1 MEKNTMK
8 DLPLQERPYEL
19 CITEGPEK
27 LTDAQLLAVIIRTGS
42 RNANALEL
50 ASEILALNFPEGGLL
65 RLMHL
70 TRDELLSY
78 EGIGKVKTVQMLCI
92 GELSRRI
99 WKKGKFAGLRQKA
112 FQDPA
117 DIAAYCMEDM
127 RHLDEIV
134 AYFRALG
141 DAF

>member
-50 ASEILALNFPEGGLL
+50 ASEKL
-65 RLMHL
+65 R
-70 TRDELLSY
+70 RFRCSVS
-78 EGIGKVKTVQMLCI
+78 GNCP
-92 GELSRRI
+92 GESGRRES
-99 WKKGKFAGLRQKA
+99 LP
-112 FQDPA
+112 D
-117 DIAAYCMEDM
+117 
-127 RHLDEIV
+127 
-134 AYFRALG
+134 
-141 DAF
+141 